1 MRQASSPLLTLLLLY
16 MRTFPFN
23 IFLAIGL
30 LSLPACHFLKTD
42 EPITPP
48 REKTTTQTA
57 SPWKPELDVRADV
70 AIIYGTK
77 TQKYLDF
84 GDGEVSFEQRVQSWK
99 NQNYNVHFM
108 TGISWGEYEEYLSGN
123 WDGKIHKDESQQS
136 RDGSICW
143 HHDSVP
149 YLVPTAS
156 FTRYLKQQKIRRI
169 IDTGIDALY
178 LAEPEFLNAA
188 GYSPAFRREWQ
199 DYYGFPWRPQHTSA
213 ENAFLSNKL
222 KYHLFYRALDDC
234 FTFAKQY
241 GKHHDRDIRC
251 YVSLHSLINYTQWSI
266 VSPEASLAS
275 LPCVDGYVAQVWAGT
290 ARLPNYF
297 NGISRER
304 IFETAF
310 LEYGSLESMTAPT
323 GRKLFFLTDPL
334 EDWPRNWE
342 EYLRNYESI
351 YVAQLLYPRI
361 NNYEIMPWPER
372 IYEGEYQTGK
382 DAGKKSRIPSYFS
395 TQMQVMV
402 QALNDMPLSDNVVEG
417 SQGISVL
424 MANSLM
430 FQSLPEPIDG
440 YDDPQ
445 MSNFFGL
452 TMPFLK
458 RGIPVSL
465 VHLENVVFPETLAHT
480 RVLLMS
486 YANLKPLEARSH
498 RFLADWVEQGGSL
511 VYVAED
517 SDPFQTV
524 REWWNTG
531 DNHWKRPSDHLFSLM
546 GIPEG
551 ASAGTYP
558 FGKGAV
564 TIIRQDP
571 KVFVLEKGSDES
583 LISCVNSL
591 YTRNGHRPLRFK
603 NHLKL
608 ERGMYDLIAVLDES
622 IDSTAYEAKGLFID
636 LFNPELPI
644 LSSKSIAPGR
654 QAFLLNFDRVPEP
667 FKPQVLASAARVY
680 DEQTTSETYAFTT
693 RGPVPMASVMRVRLP
708 REAKEVLILN
718 HKDQSIEGSSS
729 EWDAHSRTYLL
740 KFPNQTEGV
749 HIRFYFPQE

>member
-1 MRQASSPLLTLLLLY
+1 

-524 REWWNTG
+524 REWWNTDG
-531 DNHWKRPSDHLFSLM
+531 NSYAAPSDHLFKIM
-546 GIPEG
+546 GIPAGAPEG
-551 ASAGTYP
+551 EYSYGEGTVY
-558 FGKGAV
+558 
-564 TIIRQDP
+564 IMRHDP
-571 KVFVLEKGSDES
+571 KEYVLSEGGDRAFVETVGRLYSDCAKAGEMKMK
-583 LISCVNSL
+583 NSF
-591 YTRNGHRPLRFK
+591 Y
-603 NHLKL
+603 L
-608 ERGMYDLIAVLDES
+608 ERGPYTIAAVMNES
-622 IDSTAYEAKGLFID
+622 VSEEPLVITGTLVD
-636 LFNPELPI
+636 LFDPGLPVYGSVQI
-644 LSSKSIAPGR
+644 EPGH
-654 QAFLLNFDRVPEP
+654 QGYYIDIDRVDRDR
-667 FKPQVLASAARVY
+667 PQVLAGSSRAEEEHRNSSAYSFTAKSPIDTDGISRVLLP
-680 DEQTTSETYAFTT
+680 EMPS
-693 RGPVPMASVMRVRLP
+693 SVTVNG
-708 REAKEVLILN
+708 KEVF
-718 HKDQSIEGSSS
+718 DSSRWDAGSS
-729 EWDAHSRTYLL
+729 TYLL
-740 KFPNQTEGV
+740 TYSNSPDGV
-749 HIRFYFPQE
+749 KIAFQW